1 MQVFIVTL
9 AGVILFII
17 GGVLIYTVKR
27 RRFYRRGVGGL
38 QHFRTYSGSLVT
50 RLLEGIAMIVGI
62 VLLIIGIMII
72 IGCIHYEMTRSKK
85 VNHKQT
91 QGVSKMHQV
100 EPFLR
105 KNG

>member
-1 MQVFIVTL
+1 
-9 AGVILFII
+9 
-17 GGVLIYTVKR
+17 
-27 RRFYRRGVGGL
+27 
-38 QHFRTYSGSLVT
+38 
-50 RLLEGIAMIVGI
+50 MIVGI